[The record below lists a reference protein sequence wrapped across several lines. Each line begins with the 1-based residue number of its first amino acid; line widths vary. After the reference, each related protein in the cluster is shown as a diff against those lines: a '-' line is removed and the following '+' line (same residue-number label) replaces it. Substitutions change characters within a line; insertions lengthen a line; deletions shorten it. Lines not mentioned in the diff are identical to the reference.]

1 MAKISEWVGYRALV
15 VGCGS
20 IGRRHARNLKALGLQ
35 HIGFCDSSPE
45 ALKYCRE
52 ELQGETFSDYGE
64 ALEKFKPEIVLICT
78 PPVCHVEQAL
88 TALQARAHVFIEKP
102 LSHESSGIEA
112 LIAEAR
118 HRDRIVQIGYNM
130 RFHPGLKILKEL
142 IDSGKI
148 GRVLWLNVEAGQY
161 LPDWRPWQHYRES
174 YSARQ
179 ELGGGIILDG
189 SHELDYI
196 CWLMGRPTEVTCR
209 AEHLSSLEVDVEDSA
224 WIYLTFPERRR
235 AELHLDFVQRAYT
248 RRCKVV
254 GETGT
259 ALWDFNVQEVR
270 WFSAEKFSAEKF
282 STEKLSAEQ
291 PGWSSIPYAFE
302 TNDMYVAE
310 MVHFLQSLGSG
321 TGPMID
327 LEQGRDVILVV
338 EAAKKSSEKGRPQA
352 LNWTSQPSEGPV
364 VAIIQARM
372 GSSRLPGK
380 SLADIEGRPMLW
392 HVIQRAKRA
401 TLVDRV
407 VVATSTSPADDAIEK
422 MCREIG
428 VPCYRGSENDVLDR
442 FYSAARA
449 EKASQVVRITADCPL
464 IDPQVIDRVVRR
476 FQRGDLDY
484 ASNAMVRSYPDGLDT
499 EIFLFSALER
509 AWHEAGKSSER
520 EHVTPYLRSDKFR
533 TANVENSQTSLYQH
547 YRWTVDEVEDME
559 FIRAVYK
566 AFRGRESFGMKD
578 VLDLIEKTPGLEKM
592 NSEIVSNRGYYK
604 SLFEDARA
612 VAAPLRPLEKSKAW
626 LERAAKV
633 IPGASQTF
641 SKGADQHV
649 RGVAPV
655 FLAKGSGCRVWD
667 VDGNEYIDYI
677 QGLLPNILGYAH
689 EEVNA
694 AVAEQLG
701 QGHSFSLPHPLE
713 VELAER
719 LTRLIPCA
727 EKVRFGKNG
736 SDATSGAVRA
746 ARAFTGR
753 ERIACCGY
761 HGWQDWFIGST
772 TRNAGVPEAVRALIH
787 PFVYNDLASLETV
800 LQKHQGE
807 FAAVIMEPVNFWPPA
822 PGFLEAVKSL
832 AQKHGALLIFDEICS
847 GFHFGL
853 GGAQKRFG
861 VTPDMACF
869 GKAMGNGF
877 PISCVVGRAEVMKV
891 FEDIFFSF
899 TFGGEVASMAASMKV
914 LDVLETTDALAR
926 MDANGRVLQEGLN
939 TLAKEARLQDRIQCI
954 GYPFWSLIK
963 FFDADGK
970 DSLLVRS
977 LFTQECVKRG
987 VLLLATHNMTAAHD
1001 PLAIEQTLR
1010 VYAEV
1015 CKTMA
1020 KWLSEPHPEEHL
1032 EGEMIQPVFRVRA

>member
-1 MAKISEWVGYRALV
+1 MVKSARWAEYRALV

-20 IGRRHARNLKALGLQ
+20 IGRRHAKNLKSLGLR
-35 HIGFCDSSPE
+35 HLAFCDTSPS
-45 ALKYCRE
+45 ALQQCTDDVGG
-52 ELQGETFSDYGE
+52 ELFSDYQE
-64 ALEKFKPEIVLICT
+64 ALRTFKPDLTLICT
-78 PPVCHVEQAL
+78 PPVYHVEEAL
-88 TALQARAHVFIEKP
+88 AALRARSHVFIEKP
-102 LSHESSGIEA
+102 LSHESTGIEV

-118 HRDRIVQIGYNM
+118 RRDRNVQVGYNM
-130 RFHPGLKILKEL
+130 RFHPGLRILKDL

-161 LPDWRPWQHYRES
+161 LPDWRPWQNYRES

-196 CWLMGRPTEVTCR
+196 CWLLGRPIEVSCR
-209 AEHLSSLEVDVEDSA
+209 AEHLSSLEINVEDSA
-224 WIYLTFPERRR
+224 WIYLTFPDRRR
-235 AELHLDFVQRAYT
+235 AELHLDFVQRTYT
-248 RRCKVV
+248 RTCKIV
-254 GETGT
+254 GDNGT
-259 ALWDFNVQEVR
+259 ALWDFTSQEVR
-270 WFSAEKFSAEKF
+270 WFSPDD
-282 STEKLSAEQ
+282 
-291 PGWSSIPYAFE
+291 PGWKSIPYEFE
-302 TNDMYVAE
+302 VNDMYVTE
-310 MVHFLQSLGSG
+310 ISHFLKSLGNG
-321 TGPMID
+321 TGPIVD
-327 LEQGRDVILVV
+327 LEQGRDVIRVV
-338 EAAKKSSEKGRPQA
+338 EAAKKSSQEGRPQN
-352 LNWTSQPSEGPV
+352 LNWTTELPAGPV

-380 SLADIEGRPMLW
+380 SLAAIENRPMLW
-392 HVIQRAKRA
+392 HVIQRVKRA
-401 TLVDRV
+401 SLVDRV
-407 VVATSTSPADDAIEK
+407 LVATSTSSLDDAIEQ
-422 MCREIG
+422 MCRENG
-428 VPCYRGSENDVLDR
+428 VHCYRGSENDVLDR

-464 IDPQVIDRVVRR
+464 IDPEVIDRVVRR

-499 EIFLFSALER
+499 EVFSFSALER
-509 AWHEAGKSSER
+509 AWHEAAKTSER
-520 EHVTPYLRSDKFR
+520 EHVTPYLRSEKFR
-533 TANVENSQTSLYQH
+533 TANVECDSTTLYQH
-547 YRWTVDEVEDME
+547 YRWTVDETADLE
-559 FIRAVYK
+559 FIREVYR
-566 AFRGRESFGMKD
+566 AFRGKEHFGMKD
-578 VLDLIEKTPGLEKM
+578 VLTLIEKNPGLEKM

-604 SLFEDARA
+604 SLFADANA
-612 VAAPLRPLEKSKAW
+612 AAAPARPIEKSKAW
-626 LERAAKV
+626 LERAEKV
-633 IPGASQTF
+633 IPGSSQTF
-641 SKGADQHV
+641 SKGANQHV
-649 RGVAPV
+649 RGVAPM
-655 FLAKGSGCRVWD
+655 FLAKGKGCRVWD

-689 EEVNA
+689 DGVNV

-719 LTRLIPCA
+719 LTGLIPCA

-753 ERIACCGY
+753 DRIACSGY
-761 HGWQDWFIGST
+761 HGWQDWYIGST
-772 TRNAGVPEAVRALIH
+772 TRNAGVPAAVRALTH
-787 PFVYNDLASLETV
+787 PFAYNDLNSLEK
-800 LQKHQGE
+800 LLNDHPKE
-807 FAAVIMEPVNFWPPA
+807 FAAVIMEPVNFWPPS
-822 PGFLEAVKSL
+822 PGFLEGVKDI
-832 AQKHGALLIFDEICS
+832 ARKHGTLLIFDEICT

-853 GGAQKRFG
+853 GGAQKRFR

-877 PISCVVGRAEVMKV
+877 PIACVVGKADVMKV

-899 TFGGEVASMAASMKV
+899 TFGGEVASMAASMAV

-939 TLAKEARLQDRIQCI
+939 ILAKESGLENRIKCI
-954 GYPFWSLIK
+954 GYPVWSLIK
-963 FFDADGK
+963 FLDPDGK
-970 DSLLVRS
+970 DSFLVRS
-977 LFTQECVKRG
+977 LFTQECTKRG

-1001 PLAIEQTLR
+1001 PLAIERTLK

-1015 CKTMA
+1015 CKTVA
-1020 KWLSEPHPEEHL
+1020 KWLSDPNPERYL

>member
-1 MAKISEWVGYRALV
+1 MSSITEWAGYRALV

-20 IGRRHARNLKALGLQ
+20 IGRRHARNLKALGLEQ
-35 HIGFCDSSPE
+35 LGFCDTSPE
-45 ALKYCRE
+45 ALKQCRE
-52 ELQGETFSDYGE
+52 ELGGEIFAEYRE
-64 ALEKFKPEIVLICT
+64 ALQKFKPDIVLICT
-78 PPVCHVEQAL
+78 PPVYHVEEAL
-88 TALQARAHVFIEKP
+88 DALRAHAHVFIEKP
-102 LSHESSGIEA
+102 LSHESSGIQT
-112 LIAEAR
+112 LIAEER
-118 HRDRIVQIGYNM
+118 RRDRNVQIGYNM
-130 RFHPGLKILKEL
+130 RFHPGLQMLKEL

-148 GRVLWLNVEAGQY
+148 GRVLWLHVEAGQY
-161 LPDWRPWQHYRES
+161 LPDWRPWQNYRES
-174 YSARQ
+174 YSARN

-196 CWLMGRPTEVTCR
+196 CWLLGRPTEVTCR
-209 AEHLSSLEVDVEDSA
+209 AEHLSSLDVDVEDSA
-224 WIYLTFPERRR
+224 WIYLSFPERRR

-248 RRCKVV
+248 RTCKVV

-259 ALWDFNVQEVR
+259 ALWDFSVQEVR
-270 WFSAEKFSAEKF
+270 WFSAE
-282 STEKLSAEQ
+282 Q
-291 PGWSSIPYAFE
+291 PGWNSIPYVFE
-302 TNDMYVAE
+302 PNDMYVAE
-310 MVHFLQSLGSG
+310 MRSFLESLGNR
-321 TGPMID
+321 TGPMVD
-327 LEQGRDVILVV
+327 LEQSRDVIRVV
-338 EAAKKSSEKGRPQA
+338 EAAKKSSDVGKSQK
-352 LNWTSQPSEGPV
+352 LNWTRGISEGPV
-364 VAIIQARM
+364 VAIVQARM

-392 HVIQRAKRA
+392 HVIQRVKRA
-401 TLVDRV
+401 RLIDRV
-407 VVATSTSPADDAIEK
+407 VVATSTSSADDAIEK
-422 MCREIG
+422 MCHENG
-428 VPCYRGSENDVLDR
+428 VTCYRGSEHDVLDR
-442 FYSAARA
+442 FYAAARG
-449 EKASQVVRITADCPL
+449 EKAAQVVRITADCPL
-464 IDPQVIDRVVRR
+464 IDPEVIDRVVRR
-476 FQRGDLDY
+476 FERGDLDY

-499 EIFLFSALER
+499 EVFSFSALER
-509 AWHEAGKSSER
+509 AWHEAGKTSER

-533 TANVENSQTSLYQH
+533 TGNVENNSAALYQH
-547 YRWTVDEVEDME
+547 YRWTVDEAQDLE

-566 AFRGRESFGMKD
+566 ALRDKESFGMED
-578 VLDLIEKTPGLEKM
+578 VLELIEKNPGLETM

-604 SLFEDARA
+604 SLFEEAQA
-612 VAAPLRPLEKSKAW
+612 AAAPRRPIEKSRTW
-626 LERAAKV
+626 LERADKV

-641 SKGADQHV
+641 SKGANQHV

-655 FLAKGSGCRVWD
+655 FLAKGKGCRVWD

-746 ARAFTGR
+746 ARALTGR

-761 HGWQDWFIGST
+761 HGWQDWYIGST
-772 TRNAGVPEAVRALIH
+772 TRNAGVPEGVRALTH
-787 PFVYNDLASLETV
+787 PFVYNDLSSLEK
-800 LQKHQGE
+800 LLNAHKGE
-807 FAAVIMEPVNFWPPA
+807 FAAVIMEPVNFWPPGA
-822 PGFLEAVKSL
+822 GFLEGARDL
-832 AQKHGALLIFDEICS
+832 AHNHGALVIFDEICS

-877 PISCVVGRAEVMKV
+877 PIACVVGKTDVMKV

-899 TFGGEVASMAASMKV
+899 TFGGEVASMAAAMKV
-914 LDVLETTDALAR
+914 LDILETTDALSR

-939 TLAKEARLQDRIQCI
+939 ALAKEAGLQDRLQCI
-954 GYPFWSLIK
+954 GYPFWALIR
-963 FFDADGK
+963 FLDADGK

-977 LFTQECVKRG
+977 LFTQECAKRG

-1001 PLAIEQTLR
+1001 PLAVEQTLR

-1015 CKTMA
+1015 CKTVA
-1020 KWLSEPHPEEHL
+1020 KWLKSTHPEEHL
-1032 EGEMIQPVFRVRA
+1032 EGEMIQPVFKVR